1 VSTSKGRQSAGL
13 TALAGAAF
21 SAVSC
26 VHSVA
31 VPSAYDVVY
40 VGARVIDPET
50 SLDAVRN
57 IGVADGK
64 VAAISEQALIG
75 HRMIDG
81 WRLVAAPG
89 FIDLHSHAVSHDTAT
104 YQAKDGVTTRLELES
119 GVFPVKPWYDEKAGH
134 ELINFGRR
142 VSHLGVRYV
151 LQVGGDPDDGS
162 ASQRARKAKQPIP
175 AETYSR
181 LGPLLEEG
189 LHEGAIGIGSGT
201 QYAPRVTHKEML
213 EVTRVAGKFH
223 TCVFTHV
230 RYGSLVEPNS
240 TLESIQESIANA
252 AITGACVHVLRIN
265 SMAMSDAPLM
275 TQLMREARLRGGDV
289 STEAYRWDGS
299 VDRIRSVIFEP
310 GWEESWGVQPSELQS
325 MATGKRL
332 TWEEFDALRS
342 GSGDDRVIMHMNT
355 EETLNALL
363 QDPLV
368 LVASDAVDIQD
379 RNTHPRSAGTFSRV
393 LGHYVREA
401 KALTLMEAIK
411 KMTLMPAQRLESFVP
426 GMKHK
431 GRLQVGADADIVLF
445 DPSTVSAK
453 AAYGDARQY
462 SEGFQSVMVNGVL
475 VVDGGEFVADVFPRR
490 PVFSKFKE

>member
-1 VSTSKGRQSAGL
+1 MSRPRVRQSAGL
-13 TALAGAAF
+13 TALVGAAL
-21 SAVSC
+21 SATSC
-26 VHSVA
+26 GSSVA
-31 VPSAYDVVY
+31 VPSAYDVVF

-64 VAAISEQALIG
+64 IAAVSERALIG

-81 WRLVAAPG
+81 HRLVAAPG
-89 FIDLHSHAVSHDTAT
+89 FIDLHSHAMSYDTST

-134 ELINFGRR
+134 ELINYGRS
-142 VSHLGVRYV
+142 VSHLGVRHM
-151 LQVGGDPDDGS
+151 LQMGKDADGGS
-162 ASQRARKAKQPIP
+162 ANQRARYASQPIP

-181 LGPLLEEG
+181 LGPVLEEG

-201 QYAPRVTHKEML
+201 QYAPGVTHKEML

-252 AITGACVHVLRIN
+252 AITDACVHVLHIN

-275 TQLMREARLRGGDV
+275 TQLMREARQRGVDV
-289 STEAYRWDGS
+289 STEAYPWDGS
-299 VDRIRSVIFEP
+299 VDRIRSVIFEA
-310 GWEESWGVQPSELQS
+310 GWEERWGVQASDLQS

-332 TWEEFDALRS
+332 TREEFDALRN
-342 GSGDDRVIMHMNT
+342 GTGDDRVIMHMNT
-355 EETLNALL
+355 EETLTALL

-379 RNTHPRSAGTFSRV
+379 QNTHPRSAGTFSRV

-411 KMTLMPAQRLESFVP
+411 KMALMPAQRLESFVP

-445 DPSTVSAK
+445 DPGTVSSK
-453 AAYGDARQY
+453 AAYGDAKQY

-475 VVDGGEFVADVFPRR
+475 VVDGGELVAGVFPGR